1 MSKNLISSSDI
12 YDRNWKLCSLARSC
26 ALKRAKTSAEYVFYY
41 CKEIKRAGR
50 RSEEDSADVERKD
63 QRMCSKS
70 GRLNDRLGPCIVSK
84 HHQFKDEAVCALTV
98 DFGMLKALHHVSAS
112 NSLSTLD

>member
-1 MSKNLISSSDI
+1 MCIKKSKNP
-12 YDRNWKLCSLARSC
+12 
-26 ALKRAKTSAEYVFYY
+26 AEYVFYY
-41 CKEIKRAGR
+41 GKGIKRAGR
-50 RSEEDSADVERKD
+50 RSEEDSAYMERKD

-84 HHQFKDEAVCALTV
+84 HHQFKDEAVCSSTV

-112 NSLSTLD
+112 NSLSMLD